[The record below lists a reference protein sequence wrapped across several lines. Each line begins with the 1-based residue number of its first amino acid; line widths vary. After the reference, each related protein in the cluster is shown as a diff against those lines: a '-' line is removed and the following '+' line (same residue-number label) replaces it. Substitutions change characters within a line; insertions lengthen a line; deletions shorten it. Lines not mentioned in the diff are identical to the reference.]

1 MSSTRWRTMLSRTL
15 PLAVIIFT
23 YAPQAHAAAAGPA
36 VTVDLPDRP
45 LSLAECTAIALK
57 NNPQITSADQG
68 VISARAGLTRARS
81 SYYPQL
87 SFDAVEGVVG
97 SDSAASPDGG
107 TDRREDASIVLGQTL
122 WERGRREAIEQSK
135 ASLRAAEFDRNSTVQ
150 SLIDQ
155 VAGNYYAAL
164 AAGQLV
170 AVAEGGVSSAQS
182 HLNQVTARIKL
193 GDAAEVEVYPADDDL
208 ARAQLDLI
216 DARSNVRLALAR
228 LRNTL
233 GIPPGTEV
241 QLAEAAPPEETE
253 LPSLPQALDTALDL
267 RPEVLAG
274 QAAIDVSRNSLK
286 LAKIRRGPVADISGQ
301 YLHDYT
307 EWALRERG
315 WDVLLRVSLPVF
327 DGYATKADETAAR
340 ASLARTEAGYQR
352 TINQVG
358 LEVES
363 ALVEAE
369 RARERVTAS
378 AASVAA
384 AGARLAA
391 AEGKYQQGIG
401 ILLEVIDARVAVT
414 NARASQV
421 RARYDYQTALVALQR
436 ALGTLA
442 VPELAAAEA
451 NR

>member
-1 MSSTRWRTMLSRTL
+1 MTFSRAI
-15 PLAVIIFT
+15 PLAVIFFS
-23 YAPQAHAAAAGPA
+23 YAPQARAAAAGPA
-36 VTVDLPDRP
+36 GTVAVPDRP

-57 NNPQITSADQG
+57 HNPQITSADQG
-68 VISARAGLTRARS
+68 VVSARAGLTRARS

-87 SFDAVEGVVG
+87 SFDAVEGFVG
-97 SDSAASPDGG
+97 SDSPASPDGG

-122 WERGRREAIEQSK
+122 WQRGRRESIAQSK
-135 ASLRAAEFDRNSTVQ
+135 ASLRAAEFDRTSTVQ
-150 SLIDQ
+150 SLIEQ
-155 VAGNYYAAL
+155 VASDYYAVL
-164 AAGQLV
+164 AASQLV
-170 AVAEGGVSSAQS
+170 GVAEAGVSSAQS
-182 HLNQVTARIKL
+182 HLDQVRARIKL
-193 GDAAEVEVYPADDDL
+193 GDAAEVEVYPAEDDL

-216 DARSNVRLALAR
+216 DARSNVRLALAS

-233 GIPPGTEV
+233 GISPGTEV
-241 QLAEAAPPEETE
+241 QLAEAAPPEQAE
-253 LPSLPQALDTALDL
+253 LPLLPQGLDTALAR

-274 QAAIDVSRNSLK
+274 QAAIDASRNSLK
-286 LAKIRRGPVADISGQ
+286 LAKIRRGPVADVSGQ
-301 YLHDYT
+301 YLHDYS
-307 EWALRERG
+307 EWALQERG
-315 WDVLLRVSLPVF
+315 WDVQLRASLPVF

-340 ASLARTEAGYQR
+340 ASLARTEADYQR

-384 AGARLAA
+384 AEARLAA
-391 AEGKYQQGIG
+391 AEGKYRQGIG

-421 RARYDYQTALVALQR
+421 RARYDHQTALVAVQR

-442 VPELAAAEA
+442 VPEPATAEA